1 MVNYI
6 DCLLVINPTWLLC
19 INFLQIN
26 IFALSFYFFKR
37 RIVSC
42 MYMRKFGQ
50 DSSYNVLIQFTI
62 TCFSPLLYEST
73 WGGYYFFQWM
83 FNGMLQNVIWAW
95 CFLCEKV
102 LFNRYSAIQIFHFFL
117 IQFWY
122 IVSVKD
128 FSICLSCQI
137 Y

>member
-37 RIVSC
+37 IFSC

-73 WGGYYFFQWM
+73 WGGYYFFPWM
-83 FNGMLQNVIWAW
+83 FNEILQKSDLSLVFSLW
-95 CFLCEKV
+95 EV